1 MLQLLTAP
9 MKMRGKNNM
18 PVQTMQNIAEHSL
31 FKAALPLICAALIGS
46 ITWIFVTVMD
56 LDKVLHRVEQSEI
69 PQINKDI
76 ADGYKK
82 LDELEK
88 QMTDLRIKYAE
99 LASPGHPARQPYY
112 PKRD

>member
-1 MLQLLTAP
+1 
-9 MKMRGKNNM
+9 M
-18 PVQTMQNIAEHSL
+18 PIQSMQSIAEHSL

-99 LASPGHPARQPYY
+99 LASPGHPARQPYN

>member
-1 MLQLLTAP
+1 
-9 MKMRGKNNM
+9 M
-18 PVQTMQNIAEHSL
+18 PVQTMQYIAEHSL
-31 FKAALPLICAALIGS
+31 FKAALPIICAALIGS

-82 LDELEK
+82 LDALEK
-88 QMTDLRIKYAE
+88 QVTDMRISFAE
-99 LASPGHPARQPYY
+99 LRSPGHPA
-112 PKRD
+112 K

>member
-1 MLQLLTAP
+1 
-9 MKMRGKNNM
+9 M
-18 PVQTMQNIAEHSL
+18 PVQSMQAVAEHQL
-31 FKAALPLICAALIGS
+31 FKAALPIVAAALIGS
-46 ITWIFVTVMD
+46 VTWLFVTVLEM
-56 LDKVLHRVEQSEI
+56 DKVLHRVEQSEI

-88 QMTDLRIKYAE
+88 QMTDMRIRYAE
-99 LASPGHPARQPYY
+99 LSSPGHPTNRPYY

>member
-1 MLQLLTAP
+1 
-9 MKMRGKNNM
+9 
-18 PVQTMQNIAEHSL
+18 
-31 FKAALPLICAALIGS
+31 
-46 ITWIFVTVMD
+46 MD

-76 ADGYKK
+76 TDGYKK

-88 QMTDLRIKYAE
+88 QMTELRIKYAE
-99 LASPGHPARQPYY
+99 LSSPGHPARQPYY

>member
-1 MLQLLTAP
+1 
-9 MKMRGKNNM
+9 M
-18 PVQTMQNIAEHSL
+18 PVQTMQQIAEHSM
-31 FKAALPLICAALIGS
+31 FKAALPLVCAALIGS

-56 LDKVLHRVEQSEI
+56 LDKVLHRVEDSEI

-88 QMTDLRIKYAE
+88 QMTDMRIQFAE
-99 LASPGHPARQPYY
+99 LASPCHPSRQPYY
-112 PKRD
+112 PNREN

>member
-1 MLQLLTAP
+1 
-9 MKMRGKNNM
+9 M
-18 PVQTMQNIAEHSL
+18 PIQSMQRVAEHSL
-31 FKAALPLICAALIGS
+31 FKAALPIICAALIGS

-56 LDKVLHRVEQSEI
+56 LDKVLHRVEESEI

-88 QMTDLRIKYAE
+88 QMTEMRIRFAE
-99 LASPGHPARQPYY
+99 LSSPGHPKNRPYY
-112 PKRD
+112 PDREN

>member
-1 MLQLLTAP
+1 M
-9 MKMRGKNNM
+9 
-18 PVQTMQNIAEHSL
+18 QTMQAIAEHSL
-31 FKAALPLICAALIGS
+31 FKTALPLVCAALIGS

-56 LDKVLHRVEQSEI
+56 LDKILHRVELSEI

-88 QMTDLRIKYAE
+88 QMTDMRIRYAE
-99 LASPGHPARQPYY
+99 LSSPGHPTNRPYY

>member
-1 MLQLLTAP
+1 
-9 MKMRGKNNM
+9 M
-18 PVQTMQNIAEHSL
+18 PVQSMQQIAEHSL

-56 LDKVLHRVEQSEI
+56 LDKVLHRVEESEI
-69 PQINKDI
+69 PQIYKDI

-88 QMTDLRIKYAE
+88 QMTEMRIRFAE
-99 LASPGHPARQPYY
+99 LASPGHPKNRPFY
-112 PKRD
+112 PDREN